1 MQASQF
7 SHWRCWKLTE
17 SSPCGQRLESARCSQ
32 SRASFLHG
40 DLAEMLKDPLN
51 SLKPQWEWPEKPHA
65 SKVMSSQE
73 EWDKIVAAAYARGL
87 MVGVEEDQ
95 VFTDAKGNEVLN
107 GAAGVRKIK
116 MVGRE
121 ERTCQRFI
129 SNLIS

>member
-1 MQASQF
+1 
-7 SHWRCWKLTE
+7 
-17 SSPCGQRLESARCSQ
+17 
-32 SRASFLHG
+32 
-40 DLAEMLKDPLN
+40 
-51 SLKPQWEWPEKPHA
+51 
-65 SKVMSSQE
+65 MSSQE